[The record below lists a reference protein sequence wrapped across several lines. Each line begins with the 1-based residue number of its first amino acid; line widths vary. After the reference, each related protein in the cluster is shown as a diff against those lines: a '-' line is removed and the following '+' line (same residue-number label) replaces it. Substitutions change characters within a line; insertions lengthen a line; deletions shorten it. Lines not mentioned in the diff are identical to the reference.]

1 MQDEKLNQS
10 GGTWGGSRQGA
21 GRPKTTA
28 RSVTLR
34 VPEDVAEIL
43 ESLGRG
49 KAAAYIVRA
58 IRAYHKSGGV

>member
-21 GRPKTTA
+21 GRPRTTT

-43 ESLGRG
+43 DALPRG

-58 IRAYHKSGGV
+58 IRAYHESGGV